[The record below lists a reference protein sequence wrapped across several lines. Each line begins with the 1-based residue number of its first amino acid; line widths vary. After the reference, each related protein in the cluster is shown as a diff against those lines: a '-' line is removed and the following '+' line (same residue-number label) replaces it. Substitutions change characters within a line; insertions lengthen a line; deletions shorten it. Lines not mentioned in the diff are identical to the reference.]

1 MLAEL
6 NTIVV
11 TVPVN
16 HFTVFMAMVN
26 IGLGLSSWNWL
37 SIMKK
42 SGCNITN
49 CRLYSLGMFIAVN
62 AGILAIRAGSL
73 S

>member
-6 NTIVV
+6 NSVVV
-11 TVPVN
+11 TIPVN
-16 HFTVFMAMVN
+16 HFSVFMTIAN
-26 IGLGLSSWNWL
+26 LGLGVSAWNWL

-49 CRLYSLGMFIAVN
+49 CRLYSLGMFLSVN
-62 AGILAIRAGSL
+62 ASILAIRAGTL